1 MWNWEDVKRP
11 QRAVLGQFE
20 SEGRSRRMKLNVMVI
35 EQISPATIKA
45 QRPMMCKRKASGL
58 CIPKIPGPET
68 STTPRKLQH
77 DATNA
82 EARRHLWRSPGTCL
96 LSVWLRS
103 PFIAQL
109 YGRRVPT
116 DPPFKGLRC
125 SRLAAARREQ
135 RRTPGWSASG
145 VGWHADQ
152 LLQRCLI
159 TCKSLSLGFRDGNLL
174 KQALVCAHSLRVP
187 GHGSSLPARRDWSAR
202 LDLSQWRRDTL
213 DKESIWDVGRSTSL
227 SRW

>member
-174 KQALVCAHSLRVP
+174 KQALVVRIRFECLGTGRVSRHVEIGVP
-187 GHGSSLPARRDWSAR
+187 GLICPSGEETHWTRRAYGTWEEVPA
-202 LDLSQWRRDTL
+202 
-213 DKESIWDVGRSTSL
+213 
-227 SRW
+227 